1 MASLLSYDSITT
13 SFLGYLQN
21 NLYTINSG
29 YNEEVQT
36 LGIFEPSEV
45 NIWASRFP
53 AISIN
58 LKDTDEVK
66 GSMNSYTLTNDN
78 TAKFN
83 FEIGCHIRDIKSY
96 TCVILNMQRFAAQ
109 VANVIRSDMTASS
122 TFNMVTVD
130 EVVFNTTIKDK
141 NNLYQK
147 NAVINISAYKYF

>member
-1 MASLLSYDSITT
+1 MAYLVSYDSITT
-13 SFLGYLQN
+13 SFLGYLKN
-21 NLYTINSG
+21 NLYQISAG

-58 LKDTDEVK
+58 LKSTDEVK

-96 TCVILNMQRFAAQ
+96 TCVVLNMTRFAAQ
-109 VANVIRSDMTASS
+109 VASIIRADMTASS
-122 TFNMVTVD
+122 TFNMITVD
-130 EVVFNTTIKDK
+130 EVVFNTTIRDA

-147 NAVINISAYKYF
+147 NAIINVSAFKYF

>member
-1 MASLLSYDSITT
+1 MANLLSYDSITS
-13 SFLGYLQN
+13 SFLGYMKN
-21 NLYTINSG
+21 NLYQISSG

-36 LGIFEPSEV
+36 LGIFEPSEI

-58 LKDTDEVK
+58 LKGTDEVK
-66 GSMNSYTLTNDN
+66 GSMNSYTLTSDN
-78 TAKFN
+78 QAKFMY
-83 FEIGCHIRDIKSY
+83 EIGCHIRDIKSY
-96 TCVILNMQRFAAQ
+96 TCVVLNMQRFAAN
-109 VANVIRSDMTASS
+109 VASIIRADMTASS

-130 EVVFNTTIKDK
+130 DITFNTTIKDK